1 MNSLPRN
8 FGSAIDLS
16 ALKNPVVQQELS
28 GVAVTQASLMQ
39 DVLPASHAQV
49 VILIC
54 WSPRSAQSQSVMTAL
69 GKMHDE
75 DSAKPA
81 GVTWLLGNVNV
92 DLEPEVAQALQV
104 QTVPLA
110 LAIIQEQVVPLF
122 ETVPTLPQLRAVV
135 DKVMALAAE
144 RGVGEVG
151 EVGTEGEAAAEEKL
165 EPEEERALEAL
176 DAGDFATA
184 EATYREWLNRAPG
197 NPLALLGLAQ
207 VQLLLR
213 IDGLD
218 GEDVISR
225 ANQSPSN
232 FLLARSA
239 ADCEIAQG
247 NFAAAFVRLIAAVK
261 ESSGDDRKAI
271 REHLVGLF
279 ALVDPADPVLIKARQ
294 QLASALF

>member
-1 MNSLPRN
+1 MSSLPKN
-8 FGSAIDLS
+8 FGSAFDLS
-16 ALKNPVVQQELS
+16 ALKNPVSAAELS
-28 GVAVTQASLMQ
+28 GISITQSNLMQ

-54 WSPRSAQSQSVMTAL
+54 WSARSAQSQSVMAAL
-69 GKMHDE
+69 GKMYED
-75 DSAKPA
+75 DSARAEGA
-81 GVTWLLGNVNV
+81 GWLLGNVNV

-122 ETVPTLPQLRAVV
+122 ETVPTVPQLRLVV
-135 DKVMALAAE
+135 DKVLSLAAE
-144 RGVGEVG
+144 RGVGSVTAEPAGAV
-151 EVGTEGEAAAEEKL
+151 EEKL
-165 EPEEERALEAL
+165 EPEEIKALEAL
-176 DAGDFATA
+176 ESGDFAGA
-184 EATYREWLNRAPG
+184 KAAYREWLNRAPS

-207 VQLLLR
+207 VELLHR

-218 GEDVISR
+218 SAAIISQ
-225 ANQSPSN
+225 ANLRPTDIA
-232 FLLARSA
+232 LAQQA

-247 NFAAAFVRLIAAVK
+247 NFEASFARLIAAVK
-261 ESSGDDRKAI
+261 QASGEERKAL

-279 ALVDPADPVLIKARQ
+279 ALVDPADPILIRARQ